1 MHRASVPRSAGHI
14 AQPPVFVGPR
24 SAFAP
29 RAFLIPDSP
38 REVRRALEA
47 CLNKSAIGH
56 APIGRPARQ
65 EPFHGPGRLQQPF
78 ARRRTPPL
86 STPPANALTSRPARA
101 APRYIPRSMFRTNTL
116 PQAEGACALRTR
128 ASALKGPQRCVEVGS
143 RPGRAGTLG
152 GDRSTRIE
160 CASLAVPPGSV
171 VEGRCHCG
179 RERRRCEGNGG
190 PSRGPR
196 LPVKV
201 LVRRTEMK
209 ETPRR
214 GYCTQAV

>member
-1 MHRASVPRSAGHI
+1 MSQASALTGEKVCVQQASVPRSAGHI

-24 SAFAP
+24 SGFAP
-29 RAFLIPDSP
+29 CAFLIPDSP
-38 REVRRALEA
+38 REERRALEA

-78 ARRRTPPL
+78 ARRRTQPL
-86 STPPANALTSRPARA
+86 PLPSTSPANALTSRPARA
-101 APRYIPRSMFRTNTL
+101 APRYSWALHVPHENPAPGGGRLRAAHAGFCSQGFAALRRGGKPGRARGNAWRRSLHPNRMRV
-116 PQAEGACALRTR
+116 ACSPTGERRRGPVPLRTR
-128 ASALKGPQRCVEVGS
+128 AQ
-143 RPGRAGTLG
+143 
-152 GDRSTRIE
+152 
-160 CASLAVPPGSV
+160 
-171 VEGRCHCG
+171 
-179 RERRRCEGNGG
+179 
-190 PSRGPR
+190 
-196 LPVKV
+196 KV